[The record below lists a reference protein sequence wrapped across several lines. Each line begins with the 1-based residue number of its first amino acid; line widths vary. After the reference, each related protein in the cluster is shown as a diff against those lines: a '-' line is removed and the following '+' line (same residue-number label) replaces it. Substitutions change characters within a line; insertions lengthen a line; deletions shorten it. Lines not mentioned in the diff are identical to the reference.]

1 MLDLELDLAADMKG
15 EEKLPM
21 EGANNFY
28 VEPTGVIDGDIKVPI
43 VPIGLPIEA
52 KGEPIAPNP
61 TAFFNVNTN
70 DGIKATPNNDGTA
83 IRLNMKSGKAASA
96 PEKAATPAPAATP
109 TPTPAPTPV
118 AKQTPALTDTPPVIV
133 AATPKTT

>member
-61 TAFFNVNTN
+61 TAFFNVNTK
-70 DGIKATPNNDGTA
+70 DGIKATSNNDGTA
-83 IRLNMKSGKAASA
+83 IRLNLKNGLTKSVA
-96 PEKAATPAPAATP
+96 PEKAAT
-109 TPTPAPTPV
+109 
-118 AKQTPALTDTPPVIV
+118 
-133 AATPKTT
+133 